1 MDNAYSHGFDYD
13 TYRSSHRTFQT
24 DGYPFE
30 LVVDS
35 SRDSEERP
43 GRTRLQRSLV
53 VLVVLGIV
61 VALGWYSLRFIP
73 LFDIE
78 RVSFTVTGG
87 FATVPL
93 KAGELAN
100 KTVGTSLMSGSP
112 AALERA
118 LAALPI
124 VREVRVRR
132 SLFSTLD
139 VHLHIAS
146 PSVFIAMVTPDD
158 TIGSIHM
165 VRDGSLREIDFQD
178 FKLFGNNTFVI
189 EVSPQ
194 YGSHLVKYGID
205 QAMENVV
212 SLASDMG
219 MDEDGRYRI
228 VGRIRYEENLGKAF
242 GNMVMDLPA
251 YNSKLYIREPVSES
265 RLHDAVRLIRLEH
278 ELDTTRNIALIGQ
291 LRYDLY
297 AQSLVSRQ

>member
-1 MDNAYSHGFDYD
+1 MDSAYSHGFDYD
-13 TYRSSHRTFQT
+13 AYRSSHRTSQT
-24 DGYPFE
+24 DEYPFE
-30 LVVDS
+30 LVVDGGQ
-35 SRDSEERP
+35 DTTRP
-43 GRTRLQRSLV
+43 PVRSRLQRNLV
-53 VLVVLGIV
+53 ILVILGTVL
-61 VALGWYSLRFIP
+61 ALGWYSLRFIP

-87 FATVPL
+87 FVSVPV

-100 KTVGTSLMSGSP
+100 EVVGTSLMSGSP

-118 LAALPI
+118 LAALPL
-124 VREVRVRR
+124 VQEAQVRR
-132 SLFSTLD
+132 SLFSTVA
-139 VHLHIAS
+139 VHLHIVS
-146 PSVFIAMVTPDD
+146 PSVFIAIVTPED
-158 TIGSIHM
+158 TVDSIHM
-165 VRDGSLREIDFQD
+165 VREGDLREIDFQD
-178 FKLFGNNTFVI
+178 FKMFGNNTFVI

-194 YGSHLVKYGID
+194 YGSHLLKYGIG
-205 QAMENVV
+205 QAMRNVV
-212 SLASDMG
+212 SLATDMG

-228 VGRIRYEENLGKAF
+228 VGRIRYEESLGKAF

>member
-13 TYRSSHRTFQT
+13 AYRSSHRTFQT
-24 DGYPFE
+24 DEYPFE

-35 SRDSEERP
+35 GQDTAGTPVHS
-43 GRTRLQRSLV
+43 RLQRSLV
-53 VLVVLGIV
+53 ILVVLGAV
-61 VALGWYSLRFIP
+61 LALGWYSLRFIP

-78 RVSFTVTGG
+78 RVSFSVTGG
-87 FATVPL
+87 FDSVPL
-93 KAGELAN
+93 KAGALAN
-100 KTVGTSLMSGSP
+100 DVVGTSLMSGSP
-112 AALERA
+112 SALEHA
-118 LAALPI
+118 LAALPL
-124 VREVRVRR
+124 VQEVRVRR

-146 PSVFIAMVTPDD
+146 PSVFIAIVASDD
-158 TIGSIHM
+158 TVESIHM
-165 VRDGSLREIDFQD
+165 VDGTNLHAIDFQD
-178 FKLFGNNTFVI
+178 FQLFGNNTFVI

-194 YGSHLVKYGID
+194 YGKHLLKYGID
-205 QAMENVV
+205 QAMANVV
-212 SLASDMG
+212 SLAADMG

-228 VGRIRYEENLGKAF
+228 VGRIRYEESTGKAF
-242 GNMVMDLPA
+242 GSMVMDLPA

>member
-13 TYRSSHRTFQT
+13 AYRSSHRTFQT

-35 SRDSEERP
+35 GQDTAWSPVRS
-43 GRTRLQRSLV
+43 RLQRSLV
-53 VLVVLGIV
+53 ILLVLGVVL
-61 VALGWYSLRFIP
+61 ALGWYSLRFIP

-87 FATVPL
+87 FDSVPL

-100 KTVGTSLMSGSP
+100 EVVGTSLMSGSP
-112 AALERA
+112 SVLERA
-118 LAALPI
+118 LAALPL
-124 VREVRVRR
+124 VQEVQVRR

-139 VHLHIAS
+139 VQLHIAS
-146 PSVFIAMVTPDD
+146 PSVFIAIVAPDD
-158 TIGSIHM
+158 TVESIHM
-165 VRDGSLREIDFQD
+165 VSGTNLREIDFQD
-178 FKLFGNNTFVI
+178 FKMYGNNTFVI

-194 YGSHLVKYGID
+194 YGNHLLKYGID
-205 QAMENVV
+205 QAMQNVV
-212 SLASDMG
+212 SLATDMG
-219 MDEDGRYRI
+219 MDEDDRYRI
-228 VGRIRYEENLGKAF
+228 VGRIRYVESMGKAF